1 MKRMGANQ
9 WSPLTE
15 NETGEKALPK
25 VKRIGVLTSGGD
37 APGMNA
43 AIRATVR
50 LALYHGLK
58 VSGIRRGFQGL
69 IEADI
74 DNLELADVGD
84 IINRGGTKLLTARS
98 EAFMTEA
105 GQKRALDVL
114 RMFEID
120 GLVIIGGDGSFKGA
134 KRLWEMGF
142 PTIGIPGTIDNDLAY
157 TDLTLG
163 FDTAVSTVV
172 SAINNLRDTSS
183 SHGRV
188 SIVEVMGRH
197 CGDIALFAGL
207 AGGVEDILIP
217 ERTFDL
223 DEVARKILQGR
234 RRGKLHSI
242 VLVAEGVGKSYE
254 IAERLEDLIH
264 QEVRVTVLGYL
275 QRGGAPSVTD
285 RILGA
290 QFGQRAVELLIR
302 GSFGRVVGIRDNQI
316 IDMDLT
322 EALSAPK
329 RFDQEKYDLA
339 EILSL

>member
-1 MKRMGANQ
+1 MSDPAMDEITMGD
-9 WSPLTE
+9 PR
-15 NETGEKALPK
+15 PK
-25 VKRIGVLTSGGD
+25 IKRIGVLTSGGD

-50 LALYHGLK
+50 IALYNGLK
-58 VSGIRRGFQGL
+58 VSGIRRGYQGL

-74 DNLELADVGD
+74 DNMELADVGD

-98 EAFMTEA
+98 EEFMTEA

-120 GLVIIGGDGSFKGA
+120 GLVVIGGDGSYKGA

-217 ERTFDL
+217 ERKFDL
-223 DEVARKILQGR
+223 DDVARKILQGR

-254 IAERLEDLIH
+254 IAERLEALIH

-275 QRGGAPSVTD
+275 QRGGTPSVTD

-290 QFGQRAVELLIR
+290 QFGQRAVELLLENK
-302 GSFGRVVGIRDNQI
+302 FGRVVGIRDNKI
-316 IDMDLT
+316 IDQDLE
-322 EALSAPK
+322 EALNEPK
-329 RFDQEKYDLA
+329 RFDQAKYDLA
-339 EILSL
+339 ELLSL

>member
-1 MKRMGANQ
+1 MM
-9 WSPLTE
+9 
-15 NETGEKALPK
+15 
-25 VKRIGVLTSGGD
+25 KRIGVLTSGGD

-43 AIRATVR
+43 AIRSTVR
-50 LALYHGLK
+50 IALYNGIK
-58 VSGIRRGFQGL
+58 VSGIYRGFQGL
-69 IEADI
+69 IEADLSNMEI
-74 DNLELADVGD
+74 VDVGD

-98 EAFMTEA
+98 EEFMTEA

-120 GLVIIGGDGSFKGA
+120 GLIVIGGDGSYKGA
-134 KRLWEMGF
+134 KRLWDMGC

-157 TDLTLG
+157 TDMTLG
-163 FDTAVSTVV
+163 FDTAVATVV
-172 SAINNLRDTSS
+172 SAISNLRDTSS

-217 ERTFDL
+217 ERPFDL
-223 DEVARKILQGR
+223 DTVARKILQGR

-242 VLVAEGVGKSYE
+242 ILVAEGVGKSFE
-254 IAERLEDLIH
+254 IADKLEALIH

-290 QFGQRAVELLIR
+290 QYGQRAVELLMADK
-302 GSFGRVVGIRDNQI
+302 GGRVVGIRHNDI
-316 IDMDLT
+316 IDLDID
-322 EALSAPK
+322 EALSMEK
-329 RFDQEKYDLA
+329 RFDQQKYDLT
-339 EILSL
+339 ELLSL

>member
-1 MKRMGANQ
+1 MTQPVMEDVKIKA
-9 WSPLTE
+9 P
-15 NETGEKALPK
+15 EKK
-25 VKRIGVLTSGGD
+25 IKRIGLLTSGGD

-43 AIRATVR
+43 AIRSTVR
-50 LALYHGLK
+50 IALYNGLE
-58 VSGIRRGFQGL
+58 VSGIRRGYQGL

-74 DNLELADVGD
+74 DDMQIVDVGD

-98 EAFMTEA
+98 EDFMTEA
-105 GQKRALDVL
+105 GQKRAMDVL

-120 GLVIIGGDGSFKGA
+120 GLVVIGGDGSFKGA

-163 FDTAVSTVV
+163 FNTAVSTVV
-172 SAINNLRDTSS
+172 SAISNLRDTSS
-183 SHGRV
+183 SHDRV

-207 AGGVEDILIP
+207 AGGVEDILVP
-217 ERTFDL
+217 ERRFDL

-242 VLVAEGVGKSYE
+242 ILVAEGVGKSYE
-254 IAERLEDLIH
+254 IAERLEALIH

-275 QRGGAPSVTD
+275 QRGGSPSVTD

-290 QFGQRAVELLIR
+290 QFGQRAVELLLENK
-302 GSFGRVVGIRDNQI
+302 FGRVVGIRDNKI
-316 IDMDLT
+316 IDMEI
-322 EALSAPK
+322 EAALNEPK
-329 RFDQEKYDLA
+329 RFDQGKYDLA

>member
-1 MKRMGANQ
+1 M
-9 WSPLTE
+9 
-15 NETGEKALPK
+15 
-25 VKRIGVLTSGGD
+25 KRIGVLTSGGD

-43 AIRATVR
+43 AIRSTVR
-50 LALYHGLK
+50 IALYNGLA
-58 VSGIRRGFQGL
+58 VSGIRRGYQGL

-74 DNLELADVGD
+74 DDMQIVDVGD

-98 EAFMTEA
+98 EDFMTEV

-120 GLVIIGGDGSFKGA
+120 GLVVIGGDGSFKGA
-134 KRLWEMGF
+134 KRLWDMGF

-207 AGGVEDILIP
+207 AGGVEDILVP
-217 ERTFDL
+217 ERKFDL

-242 VLVAEGVGKSYE
+242 ILIAEGVGKSYE
-254 IAERLEDLIH
+254 IAERLEALIH

-275 QRGGAPSVTD
+275 QRGGTPSVTD

-290 QFGQRAVELLIR
+290 QFGQRAVELLLEDK
-302 GSFGRVVGIRDNQI
+302 FGRVVGIRDNKI
-316 IDMDLT
+316 MDMAIE
-322 EALSAPK
+322 EALNEPK
-329 RFDQEKYDLA
+329 RFDQDKYDLA

>member
-1 MKRMGANQ
+1 MSQTIMADVKKKEA
-9 WSPLTE
+9 
-15 NETGEKALPK
+15 EKK
-25 VKRIGVLTSGGD
+25 IKRIGVLTSGGD

-43 AIRATVR
+43 AIRSTVR
-50 LALYHGLK
+50 IALYNGLA
-58 VSGIRRGFQGL
+58 VSGIRRGYQGL

-74 DNLELADVGD
+74 DDMQIVDVGD

-98 EAFMTEA
+98 EDFMTEV

-120 GLVIIGGDGSFKGA
+120 GLVVIGGDGSFKGA
-134 KRLWEMGF
+134 KRLWDMGF

-207 AGGVEDILIP
+207 AGGVEDILVP
-217 ERTFDL
+217 ERKFDL

-242 VLVAEGVGKSYE
+242 ILIAEGVGKSYE
-254 IAERLEDLIH
+254 IAERLEALIH

-275 QRGGAPSVTD
+275 QRGGTPSVTD

-290 QFGQRAVELLIR
+290 QFGQRAVELLLEDK
-302 GSFGRVVGIRDNQI
+302 FGRVVGIRDNKI
-316 IDMDLT
+316 MDMAIE
-322 EALSAPK
+322 EALNEPK
-329 RFDQEKYDLA
+329 RFDQDKYDLA

>member
-1 MKRMGANQ
+1 MSQTVMADVKKKEA
-9 WSPLTE
+9 
-15 NETGEKALPK
+15 EKK
-25 VKRIGVLTSGGD
+25 IKRIGVLTSGGD

-43 AIRATVR
+43 AIRSTVR
-50 LALYHGLK
+50 IALYNGLE
-58 VSGIRRGFQGL
+58 VSGIRRGYQGL

-74 DNLELADVGD
+74 DDMQIVDVGD

-98 EAFMTEA
+98 EDFMTEA

-120 GLVIIGGDGSFKGA
+120 GLVVIGGDGSFKGA
-134 KRLWEMGF
+134 KRLWDMGF

-163 FDTAVSTVV
+163 FNTAVSTVV

-207 AGGVEDILIP
+207 AGGVEDILVP
-217 ERTFDL
+217 ERKFDL

-242 VLVAEGVGKSYE
+242 ILIAEGVGKSYE
-254 IAERLEDLIH
+254 IAERLEALIH

-275 QRGGAPSVTD
+275 QRGGTPSVTD

-290 QFGQRAVELLIR
+290 QFGQRAVELLLEDK
-302 GSFGRVVGIRDNQI
+302 FGRVVGIRDNKI
-316 IDMDLT
+316 IDMDIE
-322 EALSAPK
+322 EALNEPK
-329 RFDQEKYDLA
+329 RFDQDKYDLA